1 MRAER
6 GFSPAPRR
14 RLGAFGRAGNRTAH
28 ARGFFPAPRHSLGAF
43 RRAGSGAA
51 KARGF
56 TLLEVMVALLIVALG
71 LAAAVQLTALAADN
85 ARALSR
91 RTEADWVAMNQL
103 GAMQLAGAWP
113 ADGST
118 QGHSSMAGRTWYWS
132 QRVQGAPLPNLR
144 EVVIEV
150 RATPAGPALAT
161 LHTLVSQAASGPP

>member
-1 MRAER
+1 MRVDA
-6 GFSPAPRR
+6 
-14 RLGAFGRAGNRTAH
+14 AGMLR
-28 ARGFFPAPRHSLGAF
+28 ARGFVLAPRHSLAAF
-43 RRAGSGAA
+43 SRAGGNAA
-51 KARGF
+51 KAHGF

-71 LAAAVQLTALAADN
+71 LAAAVQLTTLAADN

-118 QGHSSMAGRTWYWS
+118 QGHSIMAGRSWYWR
-132 QRVQGAPLPNLR
+132 QQVQGAPVPNLR

-150 RATPAGPALAT
+150 RATPGGPALAT
-161 LHTLVSQAASGPP
+161 LRTLVSQAASGPP

>member
-1 MRAER
+1 MRADVGSVRNMR
-6 GFSPAPRR
+6 GFAPAPRPSIT
-14 RLGAFGRAGNRTAH
+14 ASSRAG
-28 ARGFFPAPRHSLGAF
+28 
-43 RRAGSGAA
+43 GSAA
-51 KARGF
+51 KAHGF

-71 LAAAVQLTALAADN
+71 LAAAVQLTTLAADN

-118 QGHSSMAGRTWYWS
+118 QGHSVMAGRTWYWR
-132 QRVQGAPLPNLR
+132 QQVQGAPVPNLR

-150 RATPAGPALAT
+150 RDRPTGPALAT
-161 LHTLVSQAASGPP
+161 LRTLVSQAESGPP